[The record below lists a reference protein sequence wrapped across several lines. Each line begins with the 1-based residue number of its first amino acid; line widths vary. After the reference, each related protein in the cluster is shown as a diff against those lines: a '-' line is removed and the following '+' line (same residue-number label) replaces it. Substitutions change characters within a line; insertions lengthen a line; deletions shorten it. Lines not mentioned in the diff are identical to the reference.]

1 MTLFV
6 IPLLDPVP
14 HTINTMYSIDFETTT
29 AESDSLSGKYGVEIQ
44 NHTIVCSLVK
54 FCFNNPLY
62 FNNIKRLSP

>member
-6 IPLLDPVP
+6 IPLLDSVT

-44 NHTIVCSLVK
+44 KHTIMC
-54 FCFNNPLY
+54 
-62 FNNIKRLSP
+62 